1 MSYCRNC
8 GNKLNPTSKFCSN
21 CGEKVVSDNM
31 VKSQKKSNN
40 RGKSGISVIWWVI
53 MSIVALLLVG
63 TLFHE
68 SNPNETNEVETNT
81 TLSSELNTNLIDE
94 LVLHLRNDGIIGEI
108 KHYKQ
113 SVVRDEFGDKLID
126 DCTYESEKEDQMFS
140 FSIYQFKNN
149 EELKN
154 SLQKSKEEHPFVWE
168 QSEIY
173 INDCILM
180 DIGEMSFGGVVIN
193 NNEIRKKIASSF
205 NSFKN

>member
-1 MSYCRNC
+1 MGYCRNC

-21 CGEKVVSDNM
+21 CGEQVVGDNM

-40 RGKSGISVIWWVI
+40 RGKSGISTIWWVI

-68 SNPNETNEVETNT
+68 SNPNETNDVETNT
-81 TLSSELNTNLIDE
+81 TLPSELNTKLIDE
-94 LVLHLRNDGIIGEI
+94 LILHFRNDGIIGEI

-113 SVVRDEFGDKLID
+113 SVVRDEFGDKLIG
-126 DCTYESEKEDQMFS
+126 DCTYESEKEGQMFS

-168 QSEIY
+168 QSQIY
-173 INDCILM
+173 INDCMLM

-205 NSFKN
+205 KSFIN